1 MFKKSMKKVAMLFTV
16 LSLGSVVVPGI
27 VSSKAYAESV
37 PVTEVY
43 DKESNR
49 IIYSNGDY
57 LVLKTQSE
65 TQERA
70 LGTITV
76 FVGELVIG
84 WIIDGVFEA
93 ATGYTPSQWI
103 ARALSYAFSHPNVSE
118 IHLDN
123 FGCSINPIH
132 SQFGCH

>member
-1 MFKKSMKKVAMLFTV
+1 MLKKSMKKVATLFTI

-37 PVTEVY
+37 SVTEFY
-43 DKESNR
+43 DKETNR

-57 LVLKTQSE
+57 LVLKIQSE
-65 TQERA
+65 MYERA
-70 LGTITV
+70 LGSVTV
-76 FVGELVIG
+76 FVGGLVIG

-103 ARALSYAFSHPNVSE
+103 ARALRYAASHPNTSE

-123 FGCSINPIH
+123 FGCSVYPIH
-132 SQFGCH
+132 SQYGCH